1 MEHSIVSLSS
11 LPWRAGRG
19 AGQWTDADDAALRYY
34 LERTYGLTG
43 KDRIFD
49 AVNVVALQNKFHP
62 VREYLDGCVWD
73 GVPRVET
80 LLVDYLGAEDTPYT
94 RAVTRKALT
103 AAAARIY
110 DPGCKFD
117 YMLTLRGRQGIGKSA
132 LIARLGGRWF
142 SDSFTTLQGKDA
154 YEQVLCVWIMEVG
167 ELAGMRRAEAET
179 IKLYISKQVD
189 RFRPAYGRRT
199 QEFPRQCIFIGTTNE
214 AQFLRDRTGNRRF
227 WIVDTPNEPRRSLW
241 DELTP
246 ETVRRIWAEAAEL
259 YHGGE
264 TLYLPPEL
272 ESVAR
277 RVQES
282 FEEENPRE
290 GIVQEYLE
298 RLLPEDWD
306 TMDLPARRLWLE
318 GTQEGTVRRRTVC
331 TMEIWAE
338 ALGGCPDRLDRY
350 DGKEIR
356 EIMERMPGWRRA
368 KEKWKTIRP
377 YGRQRFYERR
387 REA

>member
-1 MEHSIVSLSS
+1 M
-11 LPWRAGRG
+11 
-19 AGQWTDADDAALRYY
+19 
-34 LERTYGLTG
+34 
-43 KDRIFD
+43 
-49 AVNVVALQNKFHP
+49 
-62 VREYLDGCVWD
+62 REYLDGCVWD

-154 YEQVLCVWIMEVG
+154 YEQVLGVWIMEVG

-246 ETVRRIWAEAAEL
+246 ETVRRVWAEAAEL
-259 YHGGE
+259 YHAGE

-282 FEEENPRE
+282 FEEENLPRHWTSS
-290 GIVQEYLE
+290 
-298 RLLPEDWD
+298 P
-306 TMDLPARRLWLE
+306 
-318 GTQEGTVRRRTVC
+318 
-331 TMEIWAE
+331 
-338 ALGGCPDRLDRY
+338 
-350 DGKEIR
+350 
-356 EIMERMPGWRRA
+356 
-368 KEKWKTIRP
+368 
-377 YGRQRFYERR
+377 
-387 REA
+387 

>member
-1 MEHSIVSLSS
+1 M
-11 LPWRAGRG
+11 
-19 AGQWTDADDAALRYY
+19 
-34 LERTYGLTG
+34 
-43 KDRIFD
+43 
-49 AVNVVALQNKFHP
+49 
-62 VREYLDGCVWD
+62 
-73 GVPRVET
+73 
-80 LLVDYLGAEDTPYT
+80 LG
-94 RAVTRKALT
+94 
-103 AAAARIY
+103 
-110 DPGCKFD
+110 
-117 YMLTLRGRQGIGKSA
+117 
-132 LIARLGGRWF
+132 
-142 SDSFTTLQGKDA
+142 
-154 YEQVLCVWIMEVG
+154 VWIMEVG

-246 ETVRRIWAEAAEL
+246 ETVRRVWAEAAEL

-338 ALGGCPDRLDRY
+338 ALGGCRTGWTATTARRSARSWSACPAGGVRRTREHASGHMASSEFTRGGERRDAAGEGHGAGVRRGGEAPRRHGAEMGMPRLGGRAGPDRTAAR
-350 DGKEIR
+350 R
-356 EIMERMPGWRRA
+356 EGALRRA
-368 KEKWKTIRP
+368 QAAEGRRGTQAAGVVARRLRRLGFTVWVIRDR
-377 YGRQRFYERR
+377 GDIAALESAIGQRKDGG